1 MVRRESVDL
10 RLKELDGIICE
21 LSKYRDASPEML
33 KKDLSLRWIIER
45 GMIAG
50 ASIIFDV
57 ADHILSEE
65 FGFYSGSYEDSLSG
79 LFEKGVISEE
89 LYRQIR
95 GLGGFRKKNHMI
107 FSKPA

>member
-10 RLKELDGIICE
+10 RLKELDGIIYE

-57 ADHILSEE
+57 ADHILSDE
-65 FGFYSGSYEDSLSG
+65 FGFYSGSYEDSLRRKSRPHPC
-79 LFEKGVISEE
+79 LFKGR
-89 LYRQIR
+89 LDRAYRPQTI
-95 GLGGFRKKNHMI
+95 
-107 FSKPA
+107 